1 MTTTPT
7 ELLCQFYQAGQAA
20 LAGRR
25 PPPPSRPPG
34 AALDAVTLLARQI
47 GLDVILTEAIAADS
61 REWAAEQ
68 AGLARATPAG
78 TLILDSGTAPRNGT
92 GRDSRTLASGTFASG
107 TFECLLALG
116 LALDGASDIWALA
129 CDHQPQDGATGAFLC
144 PDSLARAMAA
154 GMDPAAML
162 AGREAQDLFH
172 HLGDLVP
179 AGDGARTRGDFRA
192 ILVL

>member
-25 PPPPSRPPG
+25 PRPASRPAG

-47 GLDVILTEAIAADS
+47 GLEVILTEAIAADS

-78 TLILDSGTAPRNGT
+78 TLILDSGAAPRNGT
-92 GRDSRTLASGTFASG
+92 RRDSG

-116 LALDGASDIWALA
+116 LALDGANDIWALA
-129 CDHQPQDGATGAFLC
+129 CDHQFRDGATGAFLC

-179 AGDGARTRGDFRA
+179 AGDGAPTGGDFRA

>member
-7 ELLCQFYQAGQAA
+7 ELLCQFYQTGQAA

-25 PPPPSRPPG
+25 PRPASRPAG
-34 AALDAVTLLARQI
+34 AALDAVTLLARQM

-78 TLILDSGTAPRNGT
+78 TLILDSGTAPRSGT
-92 GRDSRTLASGTFASG
+92 GRGSGTLASG

-129 CDHQPQDGATGAFLC
+129 CDHQPRDGATGAFLC

-162 AGREAQDLFH
+162 AGRDAQDLFH

-179 AGDGARTRGDFRA
+179 AGDGARTGGDFRA